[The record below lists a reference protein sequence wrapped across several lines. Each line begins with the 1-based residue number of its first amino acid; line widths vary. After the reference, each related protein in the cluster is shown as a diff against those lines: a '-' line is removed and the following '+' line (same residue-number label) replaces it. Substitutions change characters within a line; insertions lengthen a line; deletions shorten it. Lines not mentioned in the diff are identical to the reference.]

1 MIRTGDVL
9 QNPATGELM
18 RFVKAAADTNGEY
31 VVVDVIVEPNG
42 TVAAAH
48 LHPYQTET
56 FEVLEGELTFKVGR
70 RKVVATAGDVLTVE
84 PGTAHR
90 FRNSGST
97 AARFRCEIRPAL
109 QFEQLIETM
118 FSLAQDG
125 KTNRKGMPN
134 PFRLAVI
141 AHAHLIDVQLP
152 IVPRWMQKLALELG
166 APLGRRMGYEA
177 TYTSESVVSATPVE
191 LPAAA

>member
-9 QNPATGELM
+9 HNPVTGELM
-18 RFVKAAADTNGEY
+18 RFVEAACDTNGEY

-56 FEVLEGELTFKVGR
+56 FEVLEGEVTFKVGG
-70 RKVVATAGDVLTVE
+70 KKIVGKAGDTLVVE
-84 PGTAHR
+84 PGTAHM
-90 FRNSGST
+90 FWNSGDGD
-97 AARFRCEIRPAL
+97 ARFRCEVRPAM

-118 FSLAQDG
+118 FSLAQEG

-134 PFRLAVI
+134 LLRLAVI
-141 AHAHLIDVQLP
+141 ANEHFDDVRLP
-152 IVPRWMQKLALELG
+152 VVPQWLQKASLAMG
-166 APLGRRMGYEA
+166 APVGRLVGYGA
-177 TYTSESVVSATPVE
+177 TNEYARADGAYAGVATAV
-191 LPAAA
+191 